1 MNDVKQAIRASTL
14 LVAVAVLASCSTA
27 PAPRPSCEELVSWGT
42 DGAQITASEI
52 VPAGDAG
59 PAHCKVSGV
68 ADGAIR
74 FELLL
79 PEEWNGKF
87 LMGGGGGFVGSV
99 VNQALQLVPGL
110 LERGYATVGTDTGH
124 TGTAIDASWALDD
137 PEAEENFAHR
147 AVHRTAVTAE
157 TIIAAFYGEPSAY
170 SYFLGCSRGGGQ
182 ALIEAQRYPGDF
194 DGIVS
199 MAPAQDWPG
208 IGADFIQNAQA
219 VYPDPGDLSTP
230 VITADNRAL
239 LEREILA
246 ACDARDDVADGILT
260 DPRDCEFDPA
270 GLPRCPDGVPRAE
283 CLTEAQLAAIQTIYR
298 GAIVD
303 GLEVFPGLPY
313 GGENDRGGWD
323 LWVTGGANALGP
335 GNPNLHYAFGT
346 QMYKYL
352 VFDDPEWDYA
362 AYDFTD
368 WREETAAAAVLL
380 NSTDPDL
387 RDFRSS
393 AGKLILAHGWS
404 DPALTA
410 LYSIDYYESAEELDP
425 ELRGYF
431 RLFLMPGVLHCA
443 GGPGPDR
450 ADWITALEAWV
461 ENGVAPDELVASKL
475 DADGSTVLT
484 RPLCPYPEVAIYD
497 GTGDPNVARSFN
509 CDVSR

>member
-1 MNDVKQAIRASTL
+1 MKQAVRTATL
-14 LVAVAVLASCSTA
+14 WVTAGVLASCSTA
-27 PAPRPSCEELVSWGT
+27 LPPRSSCEGLVSWNS
-42 DGAQITASEI
+42 DGVQITVSEI
-52 VPAGDAG
+52 VPAGEAG
-59 PAHCKVSGV
+59 PAHCKVGGV
-68 ADGAIR
+68 ADGTIR

-99 VNQALQLVPGL
+99 VNQALRIVPGL

-124 TGTAIDASWALDD
+124 TGSSVDASWALDNPD
-137 PEAEENFAHR
+137 AEENFAHR
-147 AVHRTAVTAE
+147 AVHRTAVIAE
-157 TIIAAFYGEPSAY
+157 AIIADFYGEPSAY

-199 MAPAQDWPG
+199 IAPLQDWPG
-208 IGADFIQNAQA
+208 IGADFVQNMQA
-219 VYPDPGDLSTP
+219 VYPDAGDLGTP

-246 ACDARDDVADGILT
+246 ACDAQDGVADGILR
-260 DPRDCEFDPA
+260 DPRACEFDPA
-270 GLPRCPDGVPRAE
+270 ELPRCPHGVPHTE

-303 GLEVFPGLPY
+303 GAEVFPGLPY
-313 GGENDRGGWD
+313 GSENNAGGWD
-323 LWVTGGANALGP
+323 VWVTGGANALGP
-335 GNPNLHYAFGT
+335 DTPSLHYAFGT

-352 VFDDPEWDYA
+352 VFDDPAWDYA
-362 AYDFTD
+362 TYDFAD

-393 AGKLILAHGWS
+393 ASKLILAHGWS

-410 LYSIDYYESAEELDP
+410 LYAIEYYESAEELDP
-425 ELRGYF
+425 ELREYF

-443 GGPGPDR
+443 GGPGPDQT
-450 ADWITALEAWV
+450 DWIAALEAWV

-475 DADGSTVLT
+475 DADGKAVLS
-484 RPLCPYPEVAIYD
+484 RPLCPYPEVAVYD
-497 GTGDPNVARSFN
+497 GTGDPNEAQSFN
-509 CDVSR
+509 CGVSR